1 MRTQDLVPPVLL
13 PLARRV
19 RDKALRRK
27 PETQWTHSPQ
37 GWVASESSPFD
48 SETSRELHSRV
59 WTGWGE
65 ALSGPGPL
73 GVDYF
78 RSLRGFEDLGEGVVG
93 RELRWAHNGIMVYAY
108 ALALASMNVG
118 LLSILDWG
126 GGVGQFYPL
135 SSALLPEISF
145 DYHVRD
151 VPALT
156 ALGQSLNPD
165 VTFWG
170 DDTAWR
176 GVMFDLVICV
186 SALQFVEKW
195 QTLVDD
201 LASAS
206 SRYLLLSRIP
216 LVSRHPSFVVT
227 QQTAMGKL
235 PFQFSGWY
243 FNREEL
249 TTRVEAHGLKLR
261 REFLVDDDTR
271 AARVPEQAS
280 YRALL
285 FERPHRDVDSSL

>member
-1 MRTQDLVPPVLL
+1 MPPVLL
-13 PLARRV
+13 PFARRV
-19 RDKALRRK
+19 RDKVLRRE
-27 PETQWTHSPQ
+27 PEAQWTYSAE
-37 GWVASESSPFD
+37 GWVESGSSPFD
-48 SETSRELHSRV
+48 SETSRELHRRV
-59 WTGWGE
+59 WTGWGK

-108 ALALASMNVG
+108 ALALASMNVEF
-118 LLSILDWG
+118 LSILDWG

-151 VPALT
+151 VPALA
-156 ALGQSLNPD
+156 ALGESLNPN

-176 GVMFDLVICV
+176 SLMFDLIISV
-186 SALQFVEKW
+186 SALQFVERW
-195 QTLVDD
+195 QTLVDE
-201 LASAS
+201 LASAT

-216 LVSRHPSFVVT
+216 LVSQHPSFVVT
-227 QQTAMGKL
+227 QQTAIGDR

-243 FNREEL
+243 FNRDEL
-249 TTRVEAHGLKLR
+249 ISRVAARGLKLR
-261 REFLVDDDTR
+261 REFLVDDSTG
-271 AARVPEQAS
+271 AARVPEQAH

-285 FERPHRDVDSSL
+285 FERSG